1 MMARKN
7 RFFNWREDLHEYL
20 GTNTSMADRANAV
33 PAKAKTDTKAQKKI
47 DTAKVNNKVVI
58 NPPMKEAFEEI
69 GGTIL
74 EVVEIEEELS
84 VERRQKAAAIGA
96 KSPSYKTRFAAMK
109 LASGDNKPVRGKG
122 NKAAKRAAALN
133 TEDTDLDQMKK
144 DAESNREN
152 FKKGSVK
159 RDKYHKGAATFAAA
173 KVADDVKKAART
185 GPQQDRSGRVRGHR
199 IDKPAAPRTVTGAVR
214 KEEYV
219 DEEGKLGH
227 LQQKRAMVDMKI
239 AKERVKMAKKAKKSG
254 EDVVAEK
261 MDMKKADMGDV
272 VKDFYKSDAP
282 QFKGKSK
289 TKRREMAIA
298 AKLQADEDE
307 N

>member
-1 MMARKN
+1 MARKN
-7 RFFNWREDLHEYL
+7 RFSNWREDLHEYL

-33 PAKAKTDTKAQKKI
+33 PAKAKTDTKALKKI
-47 DTAKVNNKVVI
+47 DTAKVNNKIVI

-69 GGTIL
+69 GGTLL

-122 NKAAKRAAALN
+122 NKAEKRAAELN
-133 TEDTDLDQMKK
+133 T
-144 DAESNREN
+144 
-152 FKKGSVK
+152 
-159 RDKYHKGAATFAAA
+159 
-173 KVADDVKKAART
+173 
-185 GPQQDRSGRVRGHR
+185 
-199 IDKPAAPRTVTGAVR
+199 
-214 KEEYV
+214 EEYV

-254 EDVVAEK
+254 EDVVTEK
-261 MDMKKADMGDV
+261 INIKKADMGDV

-289 TKRREMAIA
+289 EKRREMAIA
-298 AKLQADEDE
+298 AKLQADED
-307 N
+307 

>member
-1 MMARKN
+1 MARKN

-69 GGTIL
+69 GGILL
-74 EVVEIEEELS
+74 EVVE
-84 VERRQKAAAIGA
+84 
-96 KSPSYKTRFAAMK
+96 F
-109 LASGDNKPVRGKG
+109 
-122 NKAAKRAAALN
+122 

-254 EDVVAEK
+254 EDVVTEK

>member
-1 MMARKN
+1 MAKKLS
-7 RFFNWREDLHEYL
+7 NWRDDLREVVDMP
-20 GTNTSMADRANAV
+20 SSE
-33 PAKAKTDTKAQKKI
+33 PETDTKAKRKI
-47 DTAKVNNKVVI
+47 EDKNVNNKIKI
-58 NPPMKEAFEEI
+58 NPAMGEAFKAI

-122 NKAAKRAAALN
+122 NKAAKRAAELN
-133 TEDTDLDQMKK
+133 
-144 DAESNREN
+144 
-152 FKKGSVK
+152 
-159 RDKYHKGAATFAAA
+159 
-173 KVADDVKKAART
+173 
-185 GPQQDRSGRVRGHR
+185 
-199 IDKPAAPRTVTGAVR
+199 

-219 DEEGKLGH
+219 DEGDLGM
-227 LQQKRAMVDMKI
+227 LQQKRAQIDMKI
-239 AKERVKMAKKAKKSG
+239 ARKKTQMAKKG
-254 EDVVAEK
+254 EKVVSEK

-289 TKRREMAIA
+289 EKRREMAIA
-298 AKLQADEDE
+298 AKLQAEKPQ
-307 N
+307 

>member
-20 GTNTSMADRANAV
+20 ATNTSIADRNQAV
-33 PAKAKTDTKAQKKI
+33 PAKAKTATKAQKKI

-69 GGTIL
+69 GGTLL

-122 NKAAKRAAALN
+122 NKAAKRAAELN
-133 TEDTDLDQMKK
+133 
-144 DAESNREN
+144 
-152 FKKGSVK
+152 
-159 RDKYHKGAATFAAA
+159 
-173 KVADDVKKAART
+173 
-185 GPQQDRSGRVRGHR
+185 
-199 IDKPAAPRTVTGAVR
+199 
-214 KEEYV
+214 KEEYI
-219 DEEGKLGH
+219 DEDSRRMSNKQHTKRVRSNIKSFGSNYTPPSNYDPDANRGQGEVLTRKQIEKKRRKALRQTEEFVGEGDLGM

-254 EDVVAEK
+254 EDVMTEK
-261 MDMKKADMGDV
+261 MDLKKADMGDV

-298 AKLQADEDE
+298 AKLQADED
-307 N
+307 

>member
-69 GGTIL
+69 GGILL

-122 NKAAKRAAALN
+122 NKAAKRAAELN
-133 TEDTDLDQMKK
+133 T
-144 DAESNREN
+144 
-152 FKKGSVK
+152 
-159 RDKYHKGAATFAAA
+159 
-173 KVADDVKKAART
+173 
-185 GPQQDRSGRVRGHR
+185 
-199 IDKPAAPRTVTGAVR
+199 
-214 KEEYV
+214 EEYV

-227 LQQKRAMVDMKI
+227 LQQKRAMIDIKI
-239 AKERVKMAKKAKKSG
+239 AKERVKMSKKAKKSG
-254 EDVVAEK
+254 EDVVTEK

>member
-1 MMARKN
+1 MRLAI
-7 RFFNWREDLHEYL
+7 LYL
-20 GTNTSMADRANAV
+20 IQLGIVDMIYRSFINLENC
-33 PAKAKTDTKAQKKI
+33 KTRCL
-47 DTAKVNNKVVI
+47 N
-58 NPPMKEAFEEI
+58 
-69 GGTIL
+69 
-74 EVVEIEEELS
+74 EVVEI
-84 VERRQKAAAIGA
+84 
-96 KSPSYKTRFAAMK
+96 
-109 LASGDNKPVRGKG
+109 
-122 NKAAKRAAALN
+122 
-133 TEDTDLDQMKK
+133 
-144 DAESNREN
+144 
-152 FKKGSVK
+152 
-159 RDKYHKGAATFAAA
+159 
-173 KVADDVKKAART
+173 
-185 GPQQDRSGRVRGHR
+185 
-199 IDKPAAPRTVTGAVR
+199 
-214 KEEYV
+214 

-254 EDVVAEK
+254 EDVVTEK

>member
-1 MMARKN
+1 MARKN

-20 GTNTSMADRANAV
+20 GTNTSIADRNQAV

-47 DTAKVNNKVVI
+47 DTAKVNNKIVI

-69 GGTIL
+69 GGTLL
-74 EVVEIEEELS
+74 EVVEI
-84 VERRQKAAAIGA
+84 
-96 KSPSYKTRFAAMK
+96 
-109 LASGDNKPVRGKG
+109 
-122 NKAAKRAAALN
+122 
-133 TEDTDLDQMKK
+133 
-144 DAESNREN
+144 
-152 FKKGSVK
+152 
-159 RDKYHKGAATFAAA
+159 
-173 KVADDVKKAART
+173 
-185 GPQQDRSGRVRGHR
+185 
-199 IDKPAAPRTVTGAVR
+199 
-214 KEEYV
+214 

-254 EDVVAEK
+254 EDVVTEK

>member
-1 MMARKN
+1 MARKN

-74 EVVEIEEELS
+74 EVVEIDE
-84 VERRQKAAAIGA
+84 
-96 KSPSYKTRFAAMK
+96 
-109 LASGDNKPVRGKG
+109 G
-122 NKAAKRAAALN
+122 N
-133 TEDTDLDQMKK
+133 
-144 DAESNREN
+144 
-152 FKKGSVK
+152 
-159 RDKYHKGAATFAAA
+159 
-173 KVADDVKKAART
+173 
-185 GPQQDRSGRVRGHR
+185 
-199 IDKPAAPRTVTGAVR
+199 
-214 KEEYV
+214 
-219 DEEGKLGH
+219 LGQ

-239 AKERVKMAKKAKKSG
+239 AKERVKMSKKAKKSG
-254 EDVVAEK
+254 EDVVTEK

-298 AKLQADEDE
+298 AKLQADED
-307 N
+307 